1 MLSTSKRPKVC
12 LVLSRLVSVYI
23 DAGGKSGFR
32 VQATPDSPCAPYAII
47 GGKRVQFDFGGDVGL
62 KPIAEPAV

>member
-1 MLSTSKRPKVC
+1 MKVC
-12 LVLSRLVSVYI
+12 LVLSRLVSVYYDDEGNI
-23 DAGGKSGFR
+23 AGR
-32 VQATPDSPCAPYAII
+32 VKATPELPCAPYAII